1 MSFWVSLK
9 TSTLMLLIFV
19 LPPECFPW
27 LLKCSDDFKKQW
39 KSLSTLGKSAFTF
52 RRIHLVMYIHQKEP
66 HSDGIIPSHYP
77 ERKWWEKVYREKLD
91 ELALLEAV
99 TQFIVSYSGKNC
111 INSKI
116 IQFILGVFLVNETNQ
131 PDATSNICFWLGV
144 PGTVLHTPLSLNY

>member
-1 MSFWVSLK
+1 
-9 TSTLMLLIFV
+9 MLLIVV

-39 KSLSTLGKSAFTF
+39 KSLSTLGKSAFAF
-52 RRIHLVMYIHQKEP
+52 RRINLVMYIHQKEP
-66 HSDGIIPSHYP
+66 HWDGIIPSHYT
-77 ERKWWEKVYREKLD
+77 ERKSREKVNLENVYREKLD

-99 TQFIVSYSGKNC
+99 TQFIVSYSCKNC

-131 PDATSNICFWLGV
+131 PDATSNICFWPGV